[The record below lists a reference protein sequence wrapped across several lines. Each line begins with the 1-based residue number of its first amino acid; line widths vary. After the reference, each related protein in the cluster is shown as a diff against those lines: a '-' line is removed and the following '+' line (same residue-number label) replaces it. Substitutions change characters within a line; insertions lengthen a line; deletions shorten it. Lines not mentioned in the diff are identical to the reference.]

1 MKKSFIEK
9 IKRKRA
15 LFTKNI
21 FMLMQMDT
29 LSEQTLD
36 FYGVLVSIINQTGK
50 LFGSLTKMKGK
61 DIMTEFE
68 KTCIETMEMVLLNQ
82 YKDIINAPNLQ
93 SKILM
98 KAEKDGMIEALSIMG
113 YTVSI
118 DVDTDLRVKA
128 VHVRKI

>member
-1 MKKSFIEK
+1 M
-9 IKRKRA
+9 
-15 LFTKNI
+15 
-21 FMLMQMDT
+21 
-29 LSEQTLD
+29 
-36 FYGVLVSIINQTGK
+36 
-50 LFGSLTKMKGK
+50 FGSLTKMKGK